1 MKEES
6 ISKFENSLK
15 DYLISSQAGHYG
27 EVKQYSY
34 KYNNLKFYMNPERYS
49 EAHFFVQIGISEACY
64 SIEGGNKLDGGLG
77 REDRLVMKWC
87 GRYNIHRELITCW
100 ERIKQR
106 YLDELEAAQ
115 EMADEEFDEEKDPLA
130 EDGEEEDDDYFP
142 EKEIYKMR
150 DDDLEEGELE
160 IDMTSTGI
168 SKRKRIIAQERK
180 RRLVKFKKK
189 DIKINNTDTNL

>member
-15 DYLISSQAGHYG
+15 DFLISSQAGHYG

-77 REDRLVMKWC
+77 REDRLVMKWS
-87 GRYNIHRELITCW
+87 GRYNIHRELTTYW
-100 ERIKQR
+100 ERLKQR
-106 YLDELEAAQ
+106 YLEELEAAQ
-115 EMADEEFDEEKDPLA
+115 EASDEELDEEKDPLSEDA
-130 EDGEEEDDDYFP
+130 EEEEDDDFFP

-150 DDDLEEGELE
+150 DDEYDELE
-160 IDMTSTGI
+160 VDMTSTGI
-168 SKRKRIIAQERK
+168 SKQKRIIAQEKK

-189 DIKINNTDTNL
+189 NIKINPDTDQI